1 MGIDYLVVVV
11 RDEVEGVVGGIEGA
25 AGAVVGVIMAARM
38 APTPMRTMR
47 SKKLVMWA
55 GRRSDLKVDLMLE
68 VEEDGVYMFE
78 MDEVVYDTCISV
90 LH

>member
-1 MGIDYLVVVV
+1 MTGGLSKVVVV

-47 SKKLVMWA
+47 SKKLVS
-55 GRRSDLKVDLMLE
+55 GRGS
-68 VEEDGVYMFE
+68 
-78 MDEVVYDTCISV
+78 
-90 LH
+90 